1 LLKFKRSAV
10 YFGRITD
17 MIFNKRLC
25 LGALKVAASLACTS
39 VFSCVA
45 AADGGYTYRVAFD
58 GDFDSA
64 HDEAF
69 YQLISGLSNGS
80 TDPGT
85 IKIDVDGIIANEKI
99 TDDGFLEVSFS
110 DAAVKNLIGSG
121 KVTVWNGLREPL
133 LIWMT
138 RGTMVDYVDN
148 EGTVDSRAEARIVV
162 SGERDGFIDA
172 LIARGNLEKVRT
184 ILPLND
190 LDDMA
195 AVSISD
201 VMSGNQEK
209 IAAASSKYTGGIA
222 VASLLTANDGKLQFT
237 YYFIDVATGKR
248 IYSQTAEGTASEV
261 VDEFYRDLKT
271 CLGSKRTSSSEIR
284 SERGTE
290 REVSTYLD
298 GYSDVSGLNLGMRPN
313 GTYVV
318 LVKNTPNFDTMVDIK
333 NNFLKAGFN
342 EAEVVDV
349 KGGDVVYSLTSLRT
363 VSPDSVMDV
372 FQALERDAYTPGV
385 FYFNSAVDNI
395 IVIPDESK
403 KSTGASASSAT
414 TAAAASS
421 SGKEAAGETS
431 ASRESAADAQK
442 EPSAAP
448 VQINRPQ
455 RADRGRRKSNG
466 LQLDPNKRYKTGGG
480 VQ

>member
-1 LLKFKRSAV
+1 
-10 YFGRITD
+10 

-209 IAAASSKYTGGIA
+209 IT
-222 VASLLTANDGKLQFT
+222 
-237 YYFIDVATGKR
+237 
-248 IYSQTAEGTASEV
+248 
-261 VDEFYRDLKT
+261 
-271 CLGSKRTSSSEIR
+271 
-284 SERGTE
+284 
-290 REVSTYLD
+290 
-298 GYSDVSGLNLGMRPN
+298 
-313 GTYVV
+313 
-318 LVKNTPNFDTMVDIK
+318 
-333 NNFLKAGFN
+333 
-342 EAEVVDV
+342 
-349 KGGDVVYSLTSLRT
+349 
-363 VSPDSVMDV
+363 
-372 FQALERDAYTPGV
+372 
-385 FYFNSAVDNI
+385 
-395 IVIPDESK
+395 
-403 KSTGASASSAT
+403 
-414 TAAAASS
+414 
-421 SGKEAAGETS
+421 
-431 ASRESAADAQK
+431 
-442 EPSAAP
+442 
-448 VQINRPQ
+448 
-455 RADRGRRKSNG
+455 
-466 LQLDPNKRYKTGGG
+466 QLS
-480 VQ
+480 